1 MFGYR
6 DRSGNCQTSRRMR
19 NFKRAQGERST
30 CRALAGACVVSG
42 IATLLV
48 CATGRQ
54 TALGMLAATL
64 IAKPPPT
71 AFEIGLRGFS
81 ELIPRITALKV
92 LFVLT
97 ESLWFHRGWLESLF
111 RLQSSLRTSRLR
123 REAFCGNASTCSR
136 RGELRDAQ
144 SGPIPLRSQISKR
157 LRISG

>member
-1 MFGYR
+1 M
-6 DRSGNCQTSRRMR
+6 
-19 NFKRAQGERST
+19 
-30 CRALAGACVVSG
+30 VSG

-81 ELIPRITALKV
+81 V

-97 ESLWFHRGWLESLF
+97 ESLWFHRGWLESLL
-111 RLQSSLRTSRLR
+111 RLQLSLRTSRLR

-136 RGELRDAQ
+136 RGELQDAQ

>member
-1 MFGYR
+1 
-6 DRSGNCQTSRRMR
+6 MR

-30 CRALAGACVVSG
+30 CRALAGASVVSG

-48 CATGRQ
+48 CATGPQ

-81 ELIPRITALKV
+81 V

-97 ESLWFHRGWLESLF
+97 ESLWFHRGWLESF
-111 RLQSSLRTSRLR
+111 S
-123 REAFCGNASTCSR
+123 ACN
-136 RGELRDAQ
+136 
-144 SGPIPLRSQISKR
+144 
-157 LRISG
+157 

>member
-6 DRSGNCQTSRRMR
+6 DRSGNCQTSRRMQ

-30 CRALAGACVVSG
+30 CRALAGASVVSG

-48 CATGRQ
+48 CATGPQ

-71 AFEIGLRGFS
+71 AFEIGLRVS
-81 ELIPRITALKV
+81 ELIPRITALMV

-97 ESLWFHRGWLESLF
+97 ESLWFHRGWLESFF
-111 RLQSSLRTSRLR
+111 RLQLSLRTSRLP